1 MDTCICLHNRLA
13 THVDVANLRLSLSP
27 VYTIQPVV
35 IPVVK
40 QVWQQVV
47 SCKCLYTRYNR
58 LSNRL
63 PKPFDNRLYRVYNRL
78 SNRLYNPVW
87 QPVVSCKRGIRALAS
102 TRILVKT
109 RLKILLEWFFYYAIL
124 TSFHSGRHLSQMS
137 IFRGILLSRWVN
149 CYNLSKYGI
158 HTLQHAI
165 YYRTDFLYVWALW
178 GASPKQPWAK
188 EGLRWLQ

>member
-47 SCKCLYTRYNR
+47 SCKCLYTR
-58 LSNRL
+58 
-63 PKPFDNRLYRVYNRL
+63 YNRL

-158 HTLQHAI
+158 HTLQHAT